1 MKTITL
7 FLFGFL
13 FLPFATTKAQVGIG
27 TTTPTSSAQLD
38 VTSTSKGLLP
48 PRMTRLQRNSISS
61 PVAGLMIWCTNCSVA
76 GQVQVFDGTGWT
88 NMIGGLDL
96 AIGDYYGGGKVAYIL
111 QPADPGYV
119 VGQIHGFIATAI
131 DQPGVSPWGCPGIL
145 VGGTSAALGTGQA
158 NTTLIV
164 NACGTGNAASVCND
178 LIVNGYSDWYLPSKD
193 ELNKLYIN
201 QVVIGGFDSFN
212 HWSSTESDATFAYGQ
227 YFVNGQAGVNYKYNS
242 SDVRA
247 IRSF

>member
-1 MKTITL
+1 LLITGHQL
-7 FLFGFL
+7 D
-13 FLPFATTKAQVGIG
+13 AQVGVG
-27 TTTPTSSAQLD
+27 TSTPASSAQLD
-38 VTSTSKGLLP
+38 VTSSTKGLLP
-48 PRMTRLQRNSISS
+48 PRMTRLQRNSIAA
-61 PVAGLMIWCTNCSVA
+61 PVAGLMIWCSNCSTS

-96 AIGDYYGGGKVAYIL
+96 AIGDFYGGGKVAYIL
-111 QPADPGYV
+111 QPADPGYIA
-119 VGQIHGFIATAI
+119 GQIHGFIATPV
-131 DQPGVSPWGCPGIL
+131 DQPGVSTWGCPGVL

-158 NTTLIV
+158 NTTAIV
-164 NACGTGNAASVCND
+164 NACGAGNAASVCND

-193 ELNKLYIN
+193 ELNKLYIS
-201 QVVIGGFDSFN
+201 QSVIGGFDTFN

-227 YFVNGQAGVNYKYNS
+227 YFVNGQAGLNFKYNS